1 MLEDQLKPL
10 VQAELSIL
18 VDILYRPE
26 DLFVPSS
33 YGHSQC
39 SKGGFM
45 SKLVMYILICTKC
58 FPCI

>member
-39 SKGGFM
+39 ARGGFM
-45 SKLVMYILICTKC
+45 SKLVTCVLFINV
-58 FPCI
+58 F